1 MGCKM
6 IRKLVCGALLVLAAM
21 TARVS
26 EAQITS
32 ATLGALSSF
41 GTNGWLAPAAA
52 ASGVYLLNSGAAQR
66 GLAFNPATGNV
77 LVAFRNTVDG
87 VSNSIVRF
95 DGTTGATL
103 GVMSNTGVTGGTFPI
118 NMLGVNAD
126 NAIYAA
132 NLSTSA
138 GSNFKVYRWASEAAV
153 PTTVFDGLSGLAR
166 TGDSFAVRGSG
177 ADTRFGISGT
187 NTVSASNF
195 FVGLSDGSN
204 TGTTYLSVPG
214 TLTTSNDY
222 RLSLT
227 FVDSDTLIGNQG
239 GPGGVARLTT
249 FSAST
254 AAVDA
259 SIPVTSAGIGSGGV
273 TALAYLQVAGTPL
286 LATMDMNNSQV
297 RILDITNPASPT
309 VLAGPFTT
317 TTGSLASNGDRVGQ
331 MAWGNVVDNL
341 NGTYSARLYALSANQ
356 GVQAFSVTM
365 VPEPTSLSLVFG
377 AAGLG
382 LAGLRRRGGFGRR
395 G

>member
-1 MGCKM
+1 ML
-6 IRKLVCGALLVLAAM
+6 RKLALCAMVVLVAV
-21 TARVS
+21 TARIS

-32 ATLGALSSF
+32 ATLEALSSF

-52 ASGVYLLNSGAAQR
+52 GPGVYLLNSGATQR

-77 LVAFRNTVDG
+77 LVAFRNNVDG
-87 VSNSIVRF
+87 VQNSIVRF
-95 DGTTGATL
+95 DGTTGSTL
-103 GVMSNTGVTGGTFPI
+103 GTMNNTGVSGGTFAI

-132 NLSTSA
+132 NLSISST
-138 GSNFKVYRWASEAAV
+138 SNFKVYRWADEAAV

-177 ADTRFGISGT
+177 ADTRFGIAGT
-187 NTVSASNF
+187 NATSASNF
-195 FVGLSDGSN
+195 FVGLPDGSD

-239 GPGGVARLTT
+239 GTGGSARVTT
-249 FSAST
+249 FLGNSAT
-254 AAVDA
+254 VDV
-259 SIPVTSAGIGSGGV
+259 SIPVTSAGIGSAGV
-273 TALAYLQVAGTPL
+273 SALAYLQVAGTPL

-317 TTGSLASNGDRVGQ
+317 TTGGLATNGDRVGQ

-341 NGTYSARLYALSANQ
+341 DGTYSARLYALNANQ
-356 GVQAFSVTM
+356 GVQAFSVTL
-365 VPEPTSLSLVFG
+365 VPEPSTWAMLAT
-377 AAGLG
+377 AAGV
-382 LAGLRRRGGFGRR
+382 AGGVVVRRRRPGR
-395 G
+395 